1 MLQIG
6 GLLYDAIKFRHC
18 RVQATL
24 EEMPGQPEAAG
35 IIGPFMVEHFV
46 WWDAIYSFCSPT
58 DMCDIDEDG
67 IVIDRS

>member
-35 IIGPFMVEHFV
+35 IIGPFVVEHFV
-46 WWDAIYSFCSPT
+46 CGMIYIRLVVLQICEIL
-58 DMCDIDEDG
+58 M
-67 IVIDRS
+67 RMAL